1 MGQGNTLQPH
11 FQKSIMKRPRKSAEG
26 HPLPVSTVTWATQS
40 LGHVFFDTV
49 LLGEALSH
57 TSLGKQNYQRLEFLG
72 DRILGCVIADWLYQ
86 KHADEP
92 EGKLARR
99 FAELVRKEACAHVAR
114 HIDAA
119 QHIRLE
125 RTAAQAKVHHTDN
138 VLGDVCEALIGAL
151 YLDGGLE
158 AAQHFIKKHW
168 RSLVEQE
175 KSAPKDIKSGLQ
187 EWAQARG
194 LPLPE
199 YTLVGRRGPD
209 HAPVFDVSV
218 SVQGHAA
225 EMAHG
230 TSKQDAEKRAA
241 TALLNRL
248 MTL

>member
-1 MGQGNTLQPH
+1 
-11 FQKSIMKRPRKSAEG
+11 MKRPRKSADAA
-26 HPLPVSTVTWATQS
+26 PLPAETITWATEA
-40 LGHVFFDTV
+40 LGHIFSNHA
-49 LLGEALSH
+49 LLAEALSH
-57 TSLGKQNYQRLEFLG
+57 TSLGRQNYQRLEFLG

-99 FAELVRKEACAHVAR
+99 FAELVRKEACAQVAR
-114 HIDAA
+114 DIDATR
-119 QHIRLE
+119 HIRLE

-158 AAQHFIKKHW
+158 TAQKFIRNHW
-168 RSLVEQE
+168 KSLVEHEQ
-175 KSAPKDIKSGLQ
+175 SAPKDIKSGLQ

-199 YTLVGRRGPD
+199 YRLVGRHGPD

-218 SVQGHAA
+218 SVAGYEAETAQGN
-225 EMAHG
+225 
-230 TSKQDAEKRAA
+230 SKQDAEKKAA
-241 TALLNRL
+241 TALLQRL
-248 MTL
+248 T